1 MITDYRLQITDY
13 RYEIKIGL
21 QMSDYRCEIKN
32 RIADNR
38 LQI

>member
-1 MITDYRLQITDY
+1 MITDY

-38 LQI
+38 LQICD